1 MSEEEEVVSWIGGPS
16 SPIKRSGELSEDQV
30 ASAVVSYLK
39 NGNGLLSDARLLIA
53 NSRTERGTALSVL
66 ALEELAKIKII
77 IETFLRFSHG
87 VEPEAWRK
95 YWKSGGSHKAKQ
107 EQILAYGKIIRASYD
122 GDPIHGRYLYRHYTP
137 DEALEKLDWL
147 KQSSLYVDIRDD
159 GVHAPKASE
168 NSIKAT
174 DYFLTFAQERADSYM
189 SWHVSVRRT
198 LDQLQVALGKRDM
211 KRWTNSYQP
220 AEVYSDLLYQASA
233 LSASHVPDY
242 MTFNSFIKSY
252 LRRKVSE
259 KRVRQGILDL
269 AEELRLRL
277 RESERLPIFRARYFG
292 AYKLVIGISENSEL
306 FSASFRREL
315 RSKLA
320 IKYS

>member
-16 SPIKRSGELSEDQV
+16 SPIKRSGELNEDQV

-87 VEPEAWRK
+87 VEPDSWRK

-122 GDPIHGRYLYRHYTP
+122 GDPIHGRYLYRHYAP

-159 GVHAPKASE
+159 GVHAPKASK

-198 LDQLQVALGKRDM
+198 LDQLQVALGRRDM
-211 KRWTNSYQP
+211 KSWTNSYQP
-220 AEVYSDLLYQASA
+220 VEVYSDLLYQASA

-242 MTFNSFIKSY
+242 ANFYGFIESY

-259 KRVRQGILDL
+259 KRVKEAILDL
-269 AEELRLRL
+269 ATELRLRVK
-277 RESERLPIFRARYFG
+277 ESDQLPLFQSRYIG
-292 AYKLVIGISENSEL
+292 AYKLVYGVSEISDI
-306 FSASFRREL
+306 FPHSFNKKLKAR
-315 RSKLA
+315 LA
-320 IKYS
+320 ID